1 MTTNG
6 LNVLILGPYP
16 DDPDKIV
23 GGVMAVNWALANT
36 LARHHQINKVT
47 IVVFNRGRH
56 DQALIRLGDKLEVR
70 HLAVPF
76 LSGDVIIRSWQCV
89 AAVRRILTEVQ
100 PDVVHGQGIDRQGEV
115 ATQLGLPSVVTVHG
129 LVHIEARLAAKSLS
143 DKIKVLLFD
152 AMVRRSLRKANVTIS
167 ISDYDARSLEGLV
180 GGERISIPNP
190 IAPEFFMP
198 APDLPAVSRV
208 LFAGVMRP
216 RKNVLGLVNAFA
228 ELRRGMPAARLV
240 IAGPMPEPTYTQQVR
255 DRVQELALGDAVE
268 FLGHVSNEQLLTAV
282 RETSALAL
290 FSYEETSPTII
301 AQALA
306 VGRPVVA
313 SRIGGIPE
321 MVVEGETGY
330 MVAPG
335 DEHALAARLADVLCS
350 PNHAREM
357 GQRGRALAFQRYEPS
372 AVAEQTVRA
381 YRIAIA
387 SAAAR
392 PSA

>member
-36 LARHHQINKVT
+36 LARHHEINKVT

-56 DQALIRLGDKLEVR
+56 DQALVRLGDKLEVR

-143 DKIKVLLFD
+143 DKVKVLLFD
-152 AMVRRSLRKANVTIS
+152 AMVRRSLGKANVTIS

-198 APDLPAVSRV
+198 APDLPAVSKV

-228 ELRRGMPAARLV
+228 ELRRAMPAAQLV
-240 IAGPMPEPTYTQQVR
+240 IAGPAPEPTYTQQVR

-268 FLGHVSNEQLLTAV
+268 FLGHVSNEQLLTAI
-282 RETSALAL
+282 RETSTLAL

-330 MVAPG
+330 MVTPG
-335 DEHALAARLADVLCS
+335 DEHALAARLANVLCNR
-350 PNHAREM
+350 NHAREM

-387 SAAAR
+387 SAAAH